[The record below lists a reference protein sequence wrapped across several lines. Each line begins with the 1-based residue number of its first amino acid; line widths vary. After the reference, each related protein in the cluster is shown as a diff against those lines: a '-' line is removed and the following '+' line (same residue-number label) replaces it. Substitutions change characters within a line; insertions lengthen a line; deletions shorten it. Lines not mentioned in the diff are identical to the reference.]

1 MEGTNIRE
9 TSAQR
14 FYNKCRARKSFVFN
28 AMTLIL
34 LVVSVAVVGWQ
45 AALEKERH
53 EAALADALHIAQTA
67 VTEQADLKRRHD
79 LAIEFGFNPIIIE
92 IVDEESRK
100 ALETAK
106 GDEFRLIQ
114 TQEYLTH
121 IFLSLI
127 YTESKGV
134 IDARGDKGKAYGL
147 TQIWLST
154 ARDHI
159 ADLSPASLY
168 DPQTNIEVS
177 MLHFRQ
183 LLKQYRGNFT
193 LALLAWNRG
202 AGRVDKMISWGE
214 SPANG
219 YGARVFSASVTA
231 TRYNLAARR

>member
-1 MEGTNIRE
+1 MKQFDKDKIKANNFISGL
-9 TSAQR
+9 
-14 FYNKCRARKSFVFN
+14 
-28 AMTLIL
+28 MTFL
-34 LVVSVAVVGWQ
+34 LVVVVIATIYSADKQ
-45 AALEKERH
+45 TERH
-53 EAALADALHIAQTA
+53 EAALADAEAIAQAA
-67 VTEQADLKRRHD
+67 VYEQSELKRKHD

-92 IVDEESRK
+92 IVDDQSRK
-100 ALETAK
+100 AMLTTK

-154 ARDHI
+154 ARDYVDNLEPHQ
-159 ADLSPASLY
+159 LY
-168 DPQTNIEVS
+168 DPQVNVEVS
-177 MLHFRQ
+177 FLHFRH
-183 LLKQYRGNFT
+183 LLTEYRGNFT

-202 AGRVDKMISWGE
+202 KSRVDKMISWGE

-219 YGARVFSASVTA
+219 YGAKVFAASVTA
-231 TRYNLAARR
+231 TRYNLASRR